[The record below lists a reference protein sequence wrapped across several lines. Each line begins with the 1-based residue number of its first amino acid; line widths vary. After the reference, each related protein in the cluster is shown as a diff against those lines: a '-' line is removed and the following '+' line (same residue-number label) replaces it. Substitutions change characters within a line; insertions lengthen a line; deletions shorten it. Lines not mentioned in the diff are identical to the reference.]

1 MEVAHE
7 QRRAT
12 GAIAPADASS
22 VGDNDGTAAVVP
34 SWPVEPVALLDL
46 MVLRRRGGGPG
57 RRREIWLGR
66 RLTRTRR
73 CHSRRVP
80 LLLGRGVRRERVGR
94 ELLRLR
100 QRRRRELLLLWLM
113 VVVQLRG
120 RRRELLL
127 LLLVVIL
134 LRGRGVLGR
143 RVGVAEEAVADVD
156 VVVELVEIVVLAVVL
171 VDVLHGGD
179 GLVPVERRVAIGVHG
194 D

>member
-1 MEVAHE
+1 
-7 QRRAT
+7 
-12 GAIAPADASS
+12 
-22 VGDNDGTAAVVP
+22 
-34 SWPVEPVALLDL
+34 
-46 MVLRRRGGGPG
+46 
-57 RRREIWLGR
+57 
-66 RLTRTRR
+66 
-73 CHSRRVP
+73 
-80 LLLGRGVRRERVGR
+80 VRRERVGR

-120 RRRELLL
+120 RRRELLLLLLL